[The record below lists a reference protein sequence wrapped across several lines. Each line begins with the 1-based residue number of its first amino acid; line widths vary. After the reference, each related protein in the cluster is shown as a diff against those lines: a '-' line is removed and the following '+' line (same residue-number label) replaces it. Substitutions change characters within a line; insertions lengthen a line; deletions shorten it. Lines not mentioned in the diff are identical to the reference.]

1 MQFDR
6 EKLLEKVLLT
16 PAQGYALYIEQKP
29 TAGPAAEKPAD
40 PSCLEI
46 YHGETY
52 PGSGIPIGPDTN
64 FRMASVTKQFVARG
78 IMRLIEKGVSLP
90 LSTAGCFGYE
100 TALAEIFPDLPSYLQ
115 GITIRQLLNHISGV
129 HEYDDMDESLVTGD
143 PAYSRGQ
150 AQEAYAA
157 YQASLAAYEAASA
170 SGSAVASARLS
181 LDPQHFNGRQ
191 VRDPDVLA
199 FLRSEPG
206 LYPEAG
212 TYRYSNSGYV
222 LLGLIIETL
231 SGEPIEDFLR
241 REVLL
246 SFGMQHS
253 YINREGE
260 SVIPNRV
267 FGSAWI
273 PTTPTDST
281 TAAEC
286 GCLVFRDQ
294 GRTTATIGDGALY
307 SNITDLKTYLD
318 WLIQSDLAAT
328 YDVKTPVEPSLWY
341 SKGMRIID
349 VPSPSGDPDRDAH
362 IYYHTGG
369 TTGTHSLIG
378 VVPER
383 DLRFAF
389 MSNMDEIDASLMLGA
404 IRALL

>member
-1 MQFDR
+1 
-6 EKLLEKVLLT
+6 
-16 PAQGYALYIEQKP
+16 
-29 TAGPAAEKPAD
+29 
-40 PSCLEI
+40 CLEI

-115 GITIRQLLNHISGV
+115 PITIRQLLNHISGV

-157 YQASLAAYEAASA
+157 YQANLAAYEAASA

-199 FLRSEPG
+199 FLKKEPG

-246 SFGMQHS
+246 PFGMQHS

-273 PTTPTDST
+273 PEPSAAET
-281 TAAEC
+281 TAEAGMTAEEERPANASATSR
-286 GCLVFRDQ
+286 GRLVFRDQ

-328 YDVKTPVEPSLWY
+328 YDVKTPVEPGVWY
-341 SKGMRIID
+341 CKGMRVID
-349 VPSPSGDPDRDAH
+349 VPASSMDSVDDAH
-362 IYYHTGG
+362 IYYHSGG
-369 TTGTHSLIG
+369 TTGTHTLIG

-389 MSNMDEIDASLMLGA
+389 MSNMDEIDASLMLEA
-404 IRALL
+404 IRDLL